1 VALRISVVTVT
12 YNCTSVIVDCLASV
26 AGQTHADV
34 EHVVIDGASADGTL
48 AELQAHR
55 DSLEVLVSEPD
66 SGIYDAMNKGI
77 NLATGDI
84 IGFLNYDD
92 FYVGHDVLSTVAN
105 VFESN
110 PALDACY
117 SDLIYVDPIDISRT
131 VRYWQSDEFIPGSFA
146 KGWMPPHPT
155 FFVRRSVYE
164 RYGIFNLDYRI
175 AADVELMMRFLEVH
189 KIRVR
194 YVPEVWVKMRL
205 GGTTNKSFK
214 NIWIQNQE
222 VLRALKEHNLP
233 ANPFLFFARK
243 LFSRGQQFFRRPVS

>member
-1 VALRISVVTVT
+1 MNISIITVT
-12 YNCTSVIVDCLASV
+12 YNCAHVVADCLDSV

-34 EHVVIDGASADGTL
+34 EHVVIDGASTDGTSDV
-48 AELQAHR
+48 LQAHR
-55 DSLEVLVSEPD
+55 DSLAVLVSEPD
-66 SGIYDAMNKGI
+66 GGIYDAMNKGI
-77 NLATGDI
+77 TLATGDI
-84 IGFLNYDD
+84 IGFLNSDD
-92 FYVGHDVLSTVAN
+92 FYAGHTVLSTVAK
-105 VFESN
+105 VFESD
-110 PALDACY
+110 PTLDACY
-117 SDLIYVDPIDISRT
+117 SDLIYVDLVDTFRT
-131 VRYWQSDEFIPGSFA
+131 VRYWQSSDSQSNSFA

-164 RYGIFNLDYRI
+164 RYGVFNLDYRI
-175 AADVELMMRFLEVH
+175 AADVELMMRFLEFY

-233 ANPFLFFARK
+233 VNAFLFFARK
-243 LFSRGQQFFRRPVS
+243 LFSRGQQFFRRPVW